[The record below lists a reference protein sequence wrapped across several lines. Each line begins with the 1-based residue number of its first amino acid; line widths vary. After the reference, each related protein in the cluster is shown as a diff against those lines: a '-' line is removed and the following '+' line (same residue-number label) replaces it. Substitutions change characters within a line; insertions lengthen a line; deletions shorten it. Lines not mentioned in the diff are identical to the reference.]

1 MPTEEFKVK
10 VTVEGDSSRFSAAA
24 DRAKA
29 SADGFAEAAKRASSG
44 VVDFKAA
51 TDKAGGPARNLGD
64 ALLFLAEKNKNAGAA
79 SGATSRSLAGLAQAA
94 TKGLGPLQGMTRQM
108 GSMKFE
114 AANLGHGVTD
124 IIKAFGPWGAAIG
137 IAGDALISFV
147 GHMDAADAKAREFA
161 KKRADELKDA
171 QVERRKAF
179 VDLENERKV
188 EAQTAPIDAMIH
200 ALEREKV
207 AAEASEK
214 SVAGLTREIS
224 RLNAARIRATK
235 VSTFGLGED
244 EQTKRLAEIEGDARA
259 VERAQEL
266 ADIAERFKKPKEKK
280 GKKGKTKKEIEEE
293 KAAEVF
299 AQQLAEASNARAFES
314 PQISRDSADVLAAQE
329 QARQAAISDALRRQT
344 QGGDRGALEA
354 ELARI
359 EDDRVR
365 QLGESIGPTSHK
377 EARSLSRADRRRNRN
392 GAPAKTSHADRASE
406 FFGVAPQE
414 EHEAELARIEEMRTA
429 KMTFLQE
436 ELAASAASDEQAAI
450 REEMRQTNH
459 EAQLARISEEIA
471 AQQEQA
477 ARVQQ
482 FTAMGAA
489 AANTA
494 VGGILA
500 VTDARRGAILAA
512 KAQGKTDREAARAGK
527 IAALEATAGQLQAL
541 RNLAISKAIE
551 QTALGIGA
559 LAVFNYP
566 SAGMHFAAA
575 ATWGAVGVGA
585 GLGAR
590 GIASRVSGMQRADGQ
605 AANSAGQGA
614 GSGAG
619 SGSGGGGSSANDSPI
634 PGSPRSGPGPQ
645 APTSGGGSRGGN
657 TTVNLNIN
665 GDVVGT
671 PRREFVRELDQ
682 QLNELGQSRRRRAGG
697 E

>member
-51 TDKAGGPARNLGD
+51 TDKAGGPARSLGD
-64 ALLFLAEKNKNAGAA
+64 ALLFLSEKNKNAGAA

-235 VSTFGLGED
+235 ISTFGLGED
-244 EQTKRLAEIEGDARA
+244 DQTKRLAEIEGDARA

-344 QGGDRGALEA
+344 QGGDRGALVE
-354 ELARI
+354 RMRNI
-359 EDDRVR
+359 EIDKATAKPETDRV
-365 QLGESIGPTSHK
+365 
-377 EARSLSRADRRRNRN
+377 
-392 GAPAKTSHADRASE
+392 SE
-406 FFGVAPQE
+406 FFGLAPQE

-436 ELAASAASDEQAAI
+436 ELAASTASDEQAAI

-494 VGGILA
+494 AGGILA

-590 GIASRVSGMQRADGQ
+590 GIASKVSGMQRADGQ
-605 AANSAGQGA
+605 AANSAGQGT

-619 SGSGGGGSSANDSPI
+619 SGSGSGGGGSTANDSPI

-645 APTSGGGSRGGN
+645 APTSGGGSRGG
-657 TTVNLNIN
+657 TTVVNLNIN